1 LSKEAK
7 SLSQLAGLGRVAG
20 ARGLKGA
27 VKVRAEADTA
37 TTDPEVIMALGE
49 VEIGGRS
56 YRVLGAERLKT
67 QMVLHLEGV
76 STRSQAEA
84 LVGQKV
90 RGDARRFPPLPPGEY
105 YWFQLLGLPV
115 FDAQAGNLLGHLEE
129 IIPTAANDVYVVR
142 SGTRE
147 VLFPA
152 VEEVITEIN
161 LEEGFLK
168 VTPPAGL
175 LEAYAD

>member
-1 LSKEAK
+1 MSKA
-7 SLSQLAGLGRVAG
+7 SGSPGQAAGLGRISG

-27 VKVRAEADTA
+27 VKVLAEADSA

-67 QMVLHLEGV
+67 QILLHLEGV
-76 STRSQAEA
+76 STRNQAEA
-84 LVGQKV
+84 LVGQQV
-90 RGDARRFPPLPPGEY
+90 WGDARRFPDLPEGEY

-115 FDAQAGNLLGHLEE
+115 VDAHTGDLLGHLAE
-129 IIPTAANDVYVVR
+129 IIPTPAHDVYVVR
-142 SGTRE
+142 AERGE
-147 VLFPA
+147 VLLPA
-152 VEEVITEIN
+152 VAEVIIQIN
-161 LEEGFLK
+161 LEEGLIR
-168 VTPPAGL
+168 VAPPAGL